1 MRCRRGS
8 PPPSKRFSCRRV
20 RCRRRR
26 VSGCVGVFGKKLRA
40 DRRYLSANVNLFELG
55 GVREEEE
62 RGLVVA
68 VEEGRLQP
76 QISLQK
82 ALSTESIQRL
92 LFKIGG

>member
-1 MRCRRGS
+1 
-8 PPPSKRFSCRRV
+8 
-20 RCRRRR
+20 
-26 VSGCVGVFGKKLRA
+26 VGVFGKKLRA

-62 RGLVVA
+62 RGLLVA

-76 QISLQK
+76 QIPLQK

>member
-1 MRCRRGS
+1 M
-8 PPPSKRFSCRRV
+8 
-20 RCRRRR
+20 
-26 VSGCVGVFGKKLRA
+26 GVFGKKLRA

-62 RGLVVA
+62 RGLLVA

-76 QISLQK
+76 QIPLQK

>member
-1 MRCRRGS
+1 M
-8 PPPSKRFSCRRV
+8 
-20 RCRRRR
+20 
-26 VSGCVGVFGKKLRA
+26 GVFGKKLRA

>member
-1 MRCRRGS
+1 M
-8 PPPSKRFSCRRV
+8 
-20 RCRRRR
+20 
-26 VSGCVGVFGKKLRA
+26 GVFGKKLRA
-40 DRRYLSANVNLFELG
+40 DRRYLSANVNLSELG

-62 RGLVVA
+62 RGLMVA

-76 QISLQK
+76 EISLQK